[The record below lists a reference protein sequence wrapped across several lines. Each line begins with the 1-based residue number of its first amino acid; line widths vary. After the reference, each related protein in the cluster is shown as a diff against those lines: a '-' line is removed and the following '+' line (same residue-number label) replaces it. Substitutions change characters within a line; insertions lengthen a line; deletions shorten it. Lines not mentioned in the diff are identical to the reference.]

1 MMRMKKILD
10 GHHGNELEAVFV
22 ALLVLEAERA
32 HFREMRPKIL
42 KYCQESVHDLH
53 EENKAS
59 NLGQN
64 CQVRLQRPS
73 YLQ

>member
-10 GHHGNELEAVFV
+10 GLHGNELEAVSV

-42 KYCQESVHDLH
+42 KNV
-53 EENKAS
+53 
-59 NLGQN
+59 GF
-64 CQVRLQRPS
+64 
-73 YLQ
+73 